1 VNIKVGIV
9 EDDEDIRRTLE
20 LIVKGTSGLECVC
33 VCENGNMAIQSIPKF
48 NCDVVLMDINMPG
61 ISGIDCVRILKE
73 KCPNTQF
80 MMCTVYEEDEKIF
93 SALRAGA
100 SGYIIKKTPPAQ
112 LLEAIRE
119 IYEGGSPMSPAIAR
133 RVVQAFN
140 PGKSELNDETFSLTP
155 REKEILIL
163 LSKGFRYKEI
173 ADQLS
178 ISLDTVKR
186 HAHNIYEKMHVQSR
200 TDAVNKAFRH

>member
-1 VNIKVGIV
+1 MNIKVGIV
-9 EDDEDIRRTLE
+9 EDDDDIRRTLE
-20 LIVKGTSGLECVC
+20 LIVKGTPGLECVC
-33 VCENGNMAIQSIPKF
+33 VCENGNVAVESVPKS

-73 KCPNTQF
+73 KSPKTQF

-119 IYEGGSPMSPAIAR
+119 IYEGGAPMSPAIAR
-133 RVVQAFN
+133 RVVQAFK
-140 PGKSELNDETFSLTP
+140 PGKSELSDETISLTE

-173 ADQLS
+173 AGQLS

-200 TDAVNKAFRH
+200 TDAINKAFRH

>member
-1 VNIKVGIV
+1 MNIKVGIV
-9 EDDEDIRRTLE
+9 EDDDDIRRTLE
-20 LIVKGTSGLECVC
+20 LIVNGTSGLECVC
-33 VCENGNMAIQSIPKF
+33 VCENGNVAIESIPKSD
-48 NCDVVLMDINMPG
+48 CEVVLMDINMPG

-73 KCPNTQF
+73 KCPDTQF

-93 SALRAGA
+93 NALRAGA

-133 RVVQAFN
+133 RVVQAFS
-140 PGKSELNDETFSLTP
+140 PGKSELHDEAFSLTQ
-155 REKEILIL
+155 REKEILVL

-200 TDAVNKAFRH
+200 TDAINKAFRH

>member
-1 VNIKVGIV
+1 MNIRVGIV

-20 LIVKGTSGLECVC
+20 LIVKGTPGLECVC
-33 VCENGNMAIQSIPKF
+33 VCENGNGAIESVPKS

-61 ISGIDCVRILKE
+61 INGIDCVRILKE
-73 KCPNTQF
+73 KCPETQF

-100 SGYIIKKTPPAQ
+100 SGYIIKKTTPAQ

-119 IYEGGSPMSPAIAR
+119 IHEGGSPMSPAIAR
-133 RVVQAFN
+133 RVVQAFKS
-140 PGKSELNDETFSLTP
+140 GKSELSDETVSLTE

-200 TDAVNKAFRH
+200 TDAINKAFRH